1 MRTEQRWS
9 LFSAFILAALIVALN
24 AAPYPLHE
32 LWGKVWYLL
41 AWSAFGLLL
50 WVAFDGNRLLA
61 SLRLRQRAQ

>member
-32 LWGKVWYLL
+32 LWGKVWHLL
-41 AWSAFGLLL
+41 ALSGCGLLL
-50 WVAFDGNRLLA
+50 WVAFDGNRMLA
-61 SLRLRQRAQ
+61 SLRPRQRAR